1 MIILAVKM
9 HGRDDTDNDFVT
21 FDLEKEVNYIDLW
34 RLNGNSSKTL
44 AFHTSQG
51 SYIGISGIREAAEA
65 YQIFG
70 FKMFDASTLV
80 NTARIK
86 EIKPYRTGSIIFFKD
101 DSHVTIRKQI
111 LE

>member
-1 MIILAVKM
+1 MKILAVKM
-9 HGRDDTDNDFVT
+9 HGRNDTNDDFVL
-21 FDLEKEVNYIDLW
+21 FDLKEVNYIDLW
-34 RLNGNSSKTL
+34 RLNGNSAKTL

-65 YQIFG
+65 YRIFG
-70 FKMFDASTLV
+70 FEMYDASTLV

-86 EIKPYRTGSIIFFKD
+86 EINPYHTGSIIIFMD
-101 DSHVTIRKQI
+101 DSHTTVRKQV